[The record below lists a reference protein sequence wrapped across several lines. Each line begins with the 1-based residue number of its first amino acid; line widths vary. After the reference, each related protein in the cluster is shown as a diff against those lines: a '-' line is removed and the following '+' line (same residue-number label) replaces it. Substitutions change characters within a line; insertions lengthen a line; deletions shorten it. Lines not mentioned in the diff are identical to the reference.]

1 VEIKEIPT
9 HLPKEFDQVFMVSA
23 LDGTGVNALK
33 ASDYFF
39 ANVHIC
45 IYYYYLFFST
55 FNVQVKLCV
64 MLENPY

>member
-33 ASDYFF
+33 ASDNFF
-39 ANVHIC
+39 C
-45 IYYYYLFFST
+45 KCPYLYLLLLFVLFH
-55 FNVQVKLCV
+55 F
-64 MLENPY
+64 